1 MLLMSVAF
9 SRECKSYCS
18 AFSRTKNTCWKH
30 VVAKMK
36 GRYLMN
42 RKVIK
47 KLSKIIWLFSIVVQE
62 VREGHQEVALE
73 EYILIFDLLI
83 YETFSNDTVSI
94 MLFKKKVF
102 VKEYVAS
109 IPR

>member
-1 MLLMSVAF
+1 
-9 SRECKSYCS
+9 
-18 AFSRTKNTCWKH
+18 
-30 VVAKMK
+30 
-36 GRYLMN
+36 
-42 RKVIK
+42 
-47 KLSKIIWLFSIVVQE
+47 VQE